1 MPKKERE
8 AKKAAHAMKQALDSE
23 MTEEERQR
31 MEKSGMGVG
40 GGLNKGEEKLFE
52 KKLSKEEKKAE
63 AERKKAERAAKK
75 KEKDIALHGEP
86 DEPDCE
92 PLDPW
97 LESLAAMLGCNAWL
111 QCLAAMPGC
120 DAWLQ
125 CRAPWL
131 LWRGSRLG

>member
-8 AKKAAHAMKQALDSE
+8 AKKAAFAMKQALDSE
-23 MTEEERQR
+23 MTEEDRQR

-52 KKLSKEEKKAE
+52 KKLTKEEKKAE

-86 DEPDCE
+86 DEPDEETECTLLVLE
-92 PLDPW
+92 PSLCS
-97 LESLAAMLGCNAWL
+97 LEVDSLGGCAK
-111 QCLAAMPGC
+111 
-120 DAWLQ
+120 
-125 CRAPWL
+125 
-131 LWRGSRLG
+131 